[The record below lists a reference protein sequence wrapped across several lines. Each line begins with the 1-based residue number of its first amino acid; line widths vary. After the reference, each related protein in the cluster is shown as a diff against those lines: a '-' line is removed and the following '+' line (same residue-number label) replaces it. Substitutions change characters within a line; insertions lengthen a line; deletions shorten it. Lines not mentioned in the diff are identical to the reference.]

1 MADGSLKLC
10 PIPAPT
16 EAFKSALSRWA
27 TGVAIVASEVA
38 GEPWGVAVSSF
49 TSLSVTPPRILFCI
63 AKAGRSAAGL
73 LQADEISINILGE
86 DQRPMADAFAGG
98 LDPGE
103 RFRDHAWERFP
114 GRAPLLRGALANLR
128 GQVRCRM
135 DGGTHDVIIIDI
147 EHAASADG
155 APLVYYAK
163 NYRRLEDCA

>member
-10 PIPAPT
+10 PIPAPV
-16 EAFKSALSRWA
+16 EAFKSALTRWA

-63 AKAGRSAAGL
+63 AKAGRSASAL
-73 LQADEISINILGE
+73 LQSEEISVNILSEG
-86 DQRPMADAFAGG
+86 QRSLAEAFAGG
-98 LDPGE
+98 IDPEE
-103 RFRDHAWERFP
+103 RFRGQAWERHP

-135 DGGTHDVIIIDI
+135 DGGTHDVIIVDI

-155 APLVYYAK
+155 APLVYFAK
-163 NYRRLEDCA
+163 TYRRLEDRA